1 MKIAQIQKEKKR
13 MKRSS
18 LHSNSGVVNHKG
30 FEKSRVFAGGYGSA
44 VWADTL
50 PPWHPLISHGGRPH
64 LSTTNKRQTVGAT
77 CQRAFNCLF
86 LSLFLLP
93 LLCLSIVTSALSF
106 VSVFVS
112 LTCFPFISH
121 FFSFVYNVSFFIF
134 IFYLPISLFT

>member
-1 MKIAQIQKEKKR
+1 

-18 LHSNSGVVNHKG
+18 LLSDSGVVNHKG

-64 LSTTNKRQTVGAT
+64 LSTTNKRQTVGVT

-93 LLCLSIVTSALSF
+93 LLCLSIVTFPSSF
-106 VSVFVS
+106 VPVFVS
-112 LTCFPFISH
+112 LTSFLFTSHNFIYFPFVGNIS
-121 FFSFVYNVSFFIF
+121 FSMLDL
-134 IFYLPISLFT
+134 LPILTFSIH